1 MKTRKNLL
9 MIISVIFASLIGGAL
24 INVVFMTQTSVA
36 QVGKTPEK
44 VISAQEFRL
53 VNASGKTRATL
64 AVGALGGVT
73 LNFYD
78 LDNKSRA
85 VLGLS
90 ANGSPS
96 LKLSNGG
103 ALELR
108 DERDRVR
115 SKIVML
121 SDGSPSIRLFDEV
134 GNSRAIIGSINLEN
148 PETARISSLEKRP
161 ESSLVLLDKDKK
173 VVWSAP

>member
-9 MIISVIFASLIGGAL
+9 MILSVIFASLIGGAL
-24 INVVFMTQTSVA
+24 INVLFMTQTSVA

-64 AVGALGGVT
+64 VVGALGGVT
-73 LNFYD
+73 LNF
-78 LDNKSRA
+78 LDVENKSRA

-148 PETARISSLEKRP
+148 PETARIGSLEKRP

>member
-9 MIISVIFASLIGGAL
+9 MILSVIFASLIGGVL
-24 INVVFMTQTSVA
+24 INVLFMTQISVA
-36 QVGKTPEK
+36 QVGKAPEK

-53 VNASGKTRATL
+53 VNASGKTRATF

-73 LNFYD
+73 LNFFD
-78 LDNKSRA
+78 VENKSRA

-96 LKLSNGG
+96 LKLSVGG

-148 PETARISSLEKRP
+148 PETARIGSLEKRP

-173 VVWSAP
+173 VIWSAP